1 MEDKE
6 IIDLFWERSE
16 RAISET
22 DIKYKSL
29 CLHIADNILK
39 DHSDSEE
46 CLNDTY
52 LAAWN
57 SMPSHKPKY
66 FPAFICRIMRNLALK
81 KYEYNNAQKRNPEVL
96 VSLDELA
103 DCISSDENVED
114 ICDAKELG
122 EIISRFLRTQ
132 KQRDRIVFIRR
143 YWYYDSVQEI
153 SEKYLLSESSVKQIL
168 FRMRGK
174 LQKFLEK
181 ESL

>member
-1 MEDKE
+1 M
-6 IIDLFWERSE
+6 
-16 RAISET
+16 
-22 DIKYKSL
+22 
-29 CLHIADNILK
+29 
-39 DHSDSEE
+39 
-46 CLNDTY
+46 
-52 LAAWN
+52 
-57 SMPSHKPKY
+57 
-66 FPAFICRIMRNLALK
+66 
-81 KYEYNNAQKRNPEVL
+81 
-96 VSLDELA
+96 DELA

-168 FRMRGK
+168 FRMREK
-174 LQKFLEK
+174 LRKFLEK